1 MACIFALFKWVVSQ
15 ILTKGEKRT
24 FSASQK
30 TLSGRPKT
38 GMRHGEMHCAE
49 TNRDPAFVKIN
60 LPATRITAK
69 NSYIRRQK
77 KLSDAKRKTSVG

>member
-15 ILTKGEKRT
+15 TLTKDEKLT
-24 FSASQK
+24 FSILQK
-30 TLSGRPKT
+30 TLFGRPET

-49 TNRDPAFVKIN
+49 TNRDSAFGKIN

>member
-1 MACIFALFKWVVSQ
+1 MGCFSN
-15 ILTKGEKRT
+15 TYKGRKT
-24 FSASQK
+24 GVFSFVK
-30 TLSGRPKT
+30 TLSGRPEN

-49 TNRDPAFVKIN
+49 TNRDSAFAKIN
-60 LPATRITAK
+60 WPATRITAK